1 MRRRGISLL
10 LAFAL
15 TLSQCPLFVLAQE
28 LGETEQTVVE
38 DAAEATDCQHE
49 EVEILCEPLEDWH
62 HAVIELCV
70 CGEETD
76 NYEEICQDEDGD
88 DFCDLC
94 EAELPCLHA
103 ETAVAYEPGPKAQT
117 HFAITLC
124 ACGEE
129 VDAVMEPCADE
140 DSDGLCDGCE
150 AELEKPIILGDVDGD
165 GAITDADA
173 KCILYYVVGIVD
185 AIDVDM
191 ADVDGDGMITAMDAT
206 CILRYCENL
215 IDAFP
220 AEA

>member
-15 TLSQCPLFVLAQE
+15 TLSQCPLSVLAQE
-28 LGETEQTVVE
+28 LGETERTAVE

-49 EVEILCEPLEDWH
+49 KVEAFCEPLEDWL

-76 NYEEICQDEDGD
+76 NYEEICQDEDSDG
-88 DFCDLC
+88 FCDMC
-94 EAELPCLHA
+94 EAELLCSHY
-103 ETAVAYEPGPKAQT
+103 ETTVVCETGPKEET
-117 HFAITLC
+117 HFSITRC
-124 ACGEE
+124 TCGEE
-129 VDAVMEPCADE
+129 VDVVMEPCADE

-191 ADVDGDGMITAMDAT
+191 ADVDGDGIITAKDAT
-206 CILRYCENL
+206 CVLRYYTNL
-215 IDAFP
+215 IEAFP
-220 AEA
+220 AEG